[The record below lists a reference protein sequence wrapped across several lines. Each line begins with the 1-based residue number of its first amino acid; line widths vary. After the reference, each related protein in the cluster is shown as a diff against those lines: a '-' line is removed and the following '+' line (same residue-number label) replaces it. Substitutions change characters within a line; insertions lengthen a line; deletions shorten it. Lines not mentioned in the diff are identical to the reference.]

1 MVLYS
6 DMEELDTMTLESDI
20 YSITAVTGNTAVVQL
35 SDGCLVT
42 AAVTAEG
49 QLEVEDTGT
58 KWPAVCSTVMVSDHG
73 ILGLTDRFQLY
84 LDNKQLGTNVTS
96 IQLHSSFLL
105 MTTLDHQLVTLQ
117 LDQLLDSAAT
127 AAKRRVERGSRLVVK
142 YFPLMLN
149 IFYSGWWSVFIR
161 TARLSSRCPGGTL
174 RSFILDL

>member
-127 AAKRRVERGSRLVVK
+127 AAKRRVERGSRLVV
-142 YFPLMLN
+142 MLN
-149 IFYSGWWSVFIR
+149 IFV
-161 TARLSSRCPGGTL
+161 
-174 RSFILDL
+174 